1 MTPLTS
7 KTHHPAEMP
16 VNRPRPEAQDSQVAA
31 PSVVSTGL
39 AHALRTRL
47 PRLEPRPTPSRTM
60 RIAAPL
66 LAACL
71 TILVG
76 YLLFRGVGAD
86 AGTAMRAFFIDP
98 LSTRNGWSELLL
110 KASPLCLI
118 GLGLAFCYRANVWNI
133 GAEGQML
140 MGGIAASGV
149 AIYSGDTTRLILLPA
164 MMVAGVSS
172 GMLWAA
178 IPAWLRTR
186 FNTSEIL
193 VSLMLTYIAPQ
204 LMVYL
209 VSGPWRDPQGM
220 NFPLSEMFNSNA
232 LYPVFADDWH
242 SAFWQGTRLNASVLV
257 TLVAIP
263 VVWAI
268 LKFSAMGYR
277 LTVGGMAPAA
287 ARYAGF
293 SAKGATWTALLV
305 SGGLAGLAGMG
316 EISGPIGQLQA
327 TWSPGYGFTAIIV
340 VFLGR
345 LNPFGIVFGSLLM
358 ALLYLGGESVQLSL
372 QLPQALSSVFQG
384 LLLFSLLA
392 CDVFVHYRLRR
403 RTNPARNATMGS

>member
-1 MTPLTS
+1 
-7 KTHHPAEMP
+7 
-16 VNRPRPEAQDSQVAA
+16 
-31 PSVVSTGL
+31 
-39 AHALRTRL
+39 
-47 PRLEPRPTPSRTM
+47 M

-66 LAACL
+66 LAAFI
-71 TILVG
+71 TLVLG
-76 YLLFRGVGAD
+76 YLLFRSAGAD
-86 AGTAMRAFFIDP
+86 AGAAMQAFFIDP
-98 LSTRNGWSELLL
+98 LANRNGWSELLL

-149 AIYSGDTTRLILLPA
+149 AIYGGDTPRMILLPA
-164 MMVAGVSS
+164 MMVAGVVS

-232 LYPVFADDWH
+232 LYPVFSDDWH
-242 SAFWQGTRLNASVLV
+242 STFWEGTRLNASVIV

-263 VVWAI
+263 VVWAV
-268 LKFSAMGYR
+268 LKFSAVGYR
-277 LTVGGMAPAA
+277 LSVGGMAPAA

-293 SAKGATWTALLV
+293 SAKRATWAALLV

-345 LNPFGIVFGSLLM
+345 LNPFGIVLGSLLM

-372 QLPQALSSVFQG
+372 QLPQALSGVFQG

-392 CDVFVHYRLRR
+392 CDVFVHYRLRWR
-403 RTNPARNATMGS
+403 ATTTHHAATGN